1 MKENWKNRTAL
12 SLVLM
17 ILLLTSACNKNHDHD
32 HTDAYTCPMHP
43 TVNSDRPGTCPVCG
57 MALVKKTRPGEEV
70 QVTEDLTQLLKAPN
84 ESVVASVATT
94 KGIYKTM
101 PVVLEAQG
109 VVMYDTRNIRTI
121 PSRMNGRLEK
131 VLLKYAF
138 QEVTKGQKVAEIYS
152 PEILTA
158 QRELLYLIEHDS
170 QNESLITSAREK
182 LSLLGASERQINAL
196 IKRKEPLATFSI
208 YSPYNGY
215 VLADG
220 PASFAAPAMSTQ
232 NAPTRNDRMTDGMGG
247 NAASSGV
254 TPLSKNSQ
262 AGTLIREGSYVSS
275 GQTLFRIVNESSLR
289 VELNVPSN
297 LAGAVEKGFTMTLD
311 FGNDKIQN
319 GTVDFVQP
327 YFNEGQEFLIVRVYT
342 RDTKD
347 LHIGHLVTA
356 RIESKP
362 VEALW
367 VPRQTVLDLGVDEV
381 VFVKEKNVLIPRK
394 ITTGAHAGEM
404 IEIKRG
410 LTSSEEIAADAQYLV
425 DSESFIKTKK

>member
-17 ILLLTSACNKNHDHD
+17 ILLLTSACNKSHDHD
-32 HTDAYTCPMHP
+32 HADSYTCPMHP

-57 MALVKKTRPGEEV
+57 MALVKKSRPGEEV

-94 KGIYKTM
+94 KGVYKTM
-101 PVVLEAQG
+101 PVVIEAQG
-109 VVMYDTRNIRTI
+109 VVTYDTRNIGTI

-170 QNESLITSAREK
+170 QNGSLITSAREK
-182 LSLLGASERQINAL
+182 LSLLGASERQIDAL
-196 IKRKEPLATFSI
+196 IKRKEPLTTFSI

-215 VLADG
+215 VLADD
-220 PASFAAPAMSTQ
+220 PASVAAPAMSTQ
-232 NAPTRNDRMTDGMGG
+232 DAPTSNDRMTDGMGG
-247 NAASSGV
+247 STASSGV
-254 TPLSKNSQ
+254 TPSSKSSP

-297 LAGAVEKGFTMTLD
+297 LAGAVEKGFTVTLD
-311 FGNDKIQN
+311 FGNGKIQN

-367 VPRQTVLDLGVDEV
+367 IPRQTVVDLGVDEV

-394 ITTGAHAGEM
+394 ITTGARAGDM
-404 IEIKRG
+404 IEVKRG
-410 LTSSEEIAADAQYLV
+410 LTS
-425 DSESFIKTKK
+425 